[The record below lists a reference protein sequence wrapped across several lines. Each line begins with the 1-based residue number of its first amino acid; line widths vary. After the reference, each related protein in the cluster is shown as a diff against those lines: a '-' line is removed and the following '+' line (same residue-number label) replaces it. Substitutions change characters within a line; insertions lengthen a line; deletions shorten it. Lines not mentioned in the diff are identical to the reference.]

1 MRLCE
6 VGIGCDGLRMIWRT
20 IVCCGFLSASALAG
34 EGEWTEF
41 RGPTGQG
48 LAEAGPSAWGVK
60 KGVVWKTP
68 LPGKGWSSPVMSG
81 GRIALTA
88 AKLVDGKTVLAVMA
102 VDAESGKVLWEKD
115 VFRPTAGE
123 VAKCHA
129 KNSLAS
135 ATPVIVGETLYV
147 HFGHMG
153 TAAMELASGTVIWK
167 RDLEYDPMHGSGSS
181 PVVVDGKLV
190 FHMDGD
196 DQAAIRALDAKTGKD
211 AWMTPRNEDVK
222 RSFSFCTPLL
232 VNIDGRRQLV
242 SVASGMVG
250 GYAPEDGTLLWK
262 VRFDEGFSVIPRPV
276 TADGMVYVA
285 TGFMKPKLLGI
296 KLGGAKGDVTQSHVA
311 WEVEKNMPKT
321 PSVVAKDGVVYVL
334 ADNGMVSC
342 LNGKSGEVRWQEK
355 LLGNFSASPLLAGE
369 TLYCMTEDGACYVL
383 KVSPQSGKVVFEI
396 EMEERIFAS
405 PMVVD
410 GMLYLRTEEALWKI
424 GAS

>member
-1 MRLCE
+1 M
-6 VGIGCDGLRMIWRT
+6 T
-20 IVCCGFLSASALAG
+20 TA
-34 EGEWTEF
+34 
-41 RGPTGQG
+41 
-48 LAEAGPSAWGVK
+48 
-60 KGVVWKTP
+60 KT
-68 LPGKGWSSPVMSG
+68 
-81 GRIALTA
+81 
-88 AKLVDGKTVLAVMA
+88 VDEKTVLAVMV
-102 VDAESGKVLWEKD
+102 VDAKSGKVLWEKD
-115 VFRPTAGE
+115 VFRPSEAE

-135 ATPVIVGETLYV
+135 ATPIIVGEILYV

-153 TAAMELASGTVIWK
+153 TAAMELASGAVLWK

-196 DQAAIRALDAKTGKD
+196 DRAAIRALDVKTGKD
-211 AWMTPRNEDVK
+211 VWMTPRTEEVK

-232 VNIDGRRQLV
+232 VTVDGRQQLL

-250 GYAPEDGTLLWK
+250 GYAPENGKLLWK
-262 VRFDEGFSVIPRPV
+262 VRFDEGFSVVPRPV

-296 KLGGAKGDVTQSHVA
+296 KLGGAEGDVTESHVA
-311 WEVEKNMPKT
+311 WEVTKNIPKT

-342 LNGKSGEVRWQEK
+342 LDGKSGEVRWQEK
-355 LLGNFSASPLLAGE
+355 LLGNFSASPVLAGDL
-369 TLYCMTEDGACYVL
+369 LYCMTEDGACHVL
-383 KVSPQSGKVVFEI
+383 RVSPKGGRVAFEI
-396 EMEERIFAS
+396 EMDERIFAS

-424 GAS
+424 GG